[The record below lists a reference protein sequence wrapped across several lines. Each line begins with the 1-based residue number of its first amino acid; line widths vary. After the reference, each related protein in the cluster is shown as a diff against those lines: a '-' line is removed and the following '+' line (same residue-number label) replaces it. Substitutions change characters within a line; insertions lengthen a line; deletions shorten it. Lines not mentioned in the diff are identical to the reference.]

1 MSEPKSVAVS
11 GQEKP
16 NLALLALLVGAIGIS
31 LSPIFVRLSDVG
43 PSVSAFYRTG
53 LAVPLLL
60 IGPYFLPAP
69 QNQQSLVPATRREG
83 WLLILAGVFFAFDLA
98 FWHWSILLTSVA
110 NATLFPNLAPV
121 FVTIAAWMWFGEKI
135 TKGFLLGLLVAIAGA
150 ALIAANSLGRAD
162 SHIIGD
168 LLGIVTAV
176 FYAGYLL
183 IVSRLRKNFGVRVI
197 MVWSSGVSALLLLA
211 LSLFT
216 GVALQPASLSG
227 WMILLA
233 LAGIS
238 HVGGQ
243 GLIAY
248 ALAHLPVS
256 FSSVGL
262 LVQPALAAL
271 FGYLILFE
279 RVALWQGVGIVT
291 ILLGIYLAK
300 RSAEL

>member
-1 MSEPKSVAVS
+1 MSPPEFDAMS
-11 GQEKP
+11 GQQKR
-16 NLALLALLVGAIGIS
+16 NMALLALLVGAIGIS

-43 PSVSAFYRTG
+43 PSVSAFYRTA

-60 IGPYFLPAP
+60 IGPYFLPASP
-69 QNQQSLVPATRREG
+69 SRQSLVPATRREG
-83 WLLILAGVFFAFDLA
+83 WMLILAGVFFALDLA

-121 FVTIAAWMWFGEKI
+121 FVTLTAWMWFGEKI
-135 TKGFLLGLLVAIAGA
+135 TKGFLLGLLVAIVGA
-150 ALIAANSLGRAD
+150 ALIGGNSLGRAD

-183 IVSRLRKNFGVRVI
+183 VVSRLRMSFGVRVI
-197 MVWSSGVSALLLLA
+197 MIWSSGVSALLLLP
-211 LSLFT
+211 LSWFT
-216 GVALQPASLSG
+216 GATLQPASLSG
-227 WMILLA
+227 WIVLLA
-233 LAGIS
+233 LASIS
-238 HVGGQ
+238 QVGGQ

-271 FGYLILFE
+271 FGYLILLE
-279 RVALWQGVGIVT
+279 QVAFWQGVGIVT
-291 ILLGIYLAK
+291 ILFGIYLAK
-300 RSAEL
+300 RNAEL